1 MNEEIPDQVLSV
13 VRAAV
18 RRIRDLADAL
28 AQGRR
33 ADCMFD
39 GGGRYEADAW
49 CNAMGAGRFQQ
60 FKDAVNHLHLFK
72 RIATENGVDGEAV
85 LKELGLPSEEE
96 LTLSEAAKGWIQK
109 EPSP

>member
-1 MNEEIPDQVLSV
+1 MTEEIPDRVLSV

-33 ADCMFD
+33 ADAQFA

-60 FKDAVNHLHLFK
+60 FSDAVNHLHLFK
-72 RIATENGVDGEAV
+72 RIAAENGVDGEAV
-85 LKELGLPSEEE
+85 LMELGLPAEEE
-96 LTLSEAAKGWIQK
+96 LTLSEAAKGWIKDQ
-109 EPSP
+109 